1 MQIELDEQF
10 RINPSDDLNGL
21 KFAPPGFDAQGLKCR
36 SCWWKGNFVIRML
49 EVFRTHIFLGSKC

>member
-36 SCWWKGNFVIRML
+36 SC
-49 EVFRTHIFLGSKC
+49 